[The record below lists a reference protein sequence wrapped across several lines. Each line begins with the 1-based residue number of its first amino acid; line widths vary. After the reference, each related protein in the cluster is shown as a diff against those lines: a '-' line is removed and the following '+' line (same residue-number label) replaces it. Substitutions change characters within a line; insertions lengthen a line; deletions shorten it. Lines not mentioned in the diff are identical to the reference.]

1 MKLKTSDVANIWN
14 LLHVMILNSMKDK
27 HMESIKGGEFEMTMQ
42 VNGIDLN
49 PVEFFT
55 GLEKDHE
62 RMVAEA
68 AQKMVK
74 EKFSETMDSLHNMQQ
89 ATERHMKQMLRDSG
103 IEFDNE

>member
-1 MKLKTSDVANIWN
+1 MKLKTEDVAGIWN
-14 LLHVMILNSMKDK
+14 LLNVMILNSLKDK

-55 GLEKDHE
+55 ALEKDHD

-74 EKFSETMDSLHNMQQ
+74 EKFSNTMDSLYNMQQ
-89 ATERHMKQMLRDSG
+89 AVERHMKQMLRDSG
-103 IEFDNE
+103 INVDNE